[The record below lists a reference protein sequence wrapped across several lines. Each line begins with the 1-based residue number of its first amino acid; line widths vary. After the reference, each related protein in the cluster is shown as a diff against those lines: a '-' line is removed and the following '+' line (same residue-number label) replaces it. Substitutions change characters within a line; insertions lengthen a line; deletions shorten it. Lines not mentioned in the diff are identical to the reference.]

1 MGTHN
6 NNIGVADMNNVTDIT
21 PKLIEKQNKQAAKSF
36 VAKMDCK
43 GEAYYELMALMA
55 QLEKKHD

>member
-1 MGTHN
+1 M
-6 NNIGVADMNNVTDIT
+6 NIIDIT
-21 PKLIEKQNKQAAKSF
+21 PKLVEKQNKQAAKSF

-55 QLEKKHD
+55 QLEKKDETN